1 MENKKKT
8 QKKRP
13 RIHSNRIR
21 MILKELEMTQ
31 VELAD
36 LALSGDVTHLSKIIS
51 GKKRCI
57 SLPVAIRISRALKL
71 PVESVFIYKDKEDDG
86 N

>member
-1 MENKKKT
+1 MHKQTRVKKVRAK
-8 QKKRP
+8 
-13 RIHSNRIR
+13 IHSNRIK

-36 LALSGDVTHLSKIIS
+36 LALNGDVVHLSKIVN

-57 SLPVAIRISRALKL
+57 SLPIAIRISRALKL
-71 PVESVFIYKDKEDDG
+71 PVEKCEFII
-86 N
+86 